1 MKCFAYISFIM
12 DIHIKQLI
20 HNGYTDDGVITNK
33 HAYFVTLN
41 MKIYECTICSLKELR
56 ENITQK

>member
-1 MKCFAYISFIM
+1 MKCSAYISFTM

-20 HNGYTDDGVITNK
+20 HNGYIDGVITNK

-41 MKIYECTICSLKELR
+41 LKIHE
-56 ENITQK
+56 